1 MYSRAVESDA
11 KNARGMGKDRTVPS
25 QIARVLFALGLF
37 YLATSL
43 LSESLAQ
50 ATQGILVHYLPD
62 PT

>member
-1 MYSRAVESDA
+1 MQKTREGWGEIEQSL
-11 KNARGMGKDRTVPS
+11 P